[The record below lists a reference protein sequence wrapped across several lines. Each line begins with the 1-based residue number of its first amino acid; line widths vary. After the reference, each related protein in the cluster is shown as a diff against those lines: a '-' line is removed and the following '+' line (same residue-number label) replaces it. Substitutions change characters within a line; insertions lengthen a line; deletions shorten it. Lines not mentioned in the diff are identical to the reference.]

1 MELPRLVG
9 VPRPPVCDLPP
20 MELSAPGEALRLQED
35 GPLLMALTALVRVTH
50 LAAGGLR
57 RVGLQRLVGV
67 ARLPVAG
74 SRRVGLS
81 PLVGVARPPVAG
93 SRRMGLLAASGV
105 QLAAVGLR
113 LVGAVGFRLVGAV
126 AVAAGRALVELA
138 RPGAWGPHPVRAC
151 R

>member
-9 VPRPPVCDLPP
+9 VPRPPACDLPLTERSP
-20 MELSAPGEALRLQED
+20 LGEAPQLL
-35 GPLLMALTALVRVTH
+35 GGGLLLMALTVVVRVAH

-57 RVGLQRLVGV
+57 LLGLRRLVGV
-67 ARLPVAG
+67 ARLPVADL
-74 SRRVGLS
+74 RLAEVA
-81 PLVGVARPPVAG
+81 GVAQPPVAG

-113 LVGAVGFRLVGAV
+113 LVGAVGFRLVGEV